1 MCWCWMQLIDPGHEA
16 DREAM
21 KTLIIEDSTSLCAIY
36 RGYLEGTGLEIHTAH
51 DMASGKE
58 LLLALAPSLVLL
70 DIELPDGNGL
80 DLLEVASTLPQTPAV
95 VVMTGHGAERGEGAI
110 ERGATDFLSKPFDAA
125 RLRVTL
131 KNAAKQ
137 QALAERAENSRSVRT
152 KLGALHGESTTMQAV
167 YDAIESLATSRATAF
182 ISGESGAGKELAARA
197 IHDLSARAPEAF
209 VTLHCATIANDQIE
223 AELFGEVAGA
233 RIGANA
239 RAGVL
244 QRADGG
250 TLFLDEVCDMSFD
263 MQSALLGFLQNG
275 SYKPVGGDQDCTADV
290 RVIAATNR
298 DPLFEMR
305 EGRLREDLYYR
316 LHVVPVRIPSLRE
329 RGDDIAQLAELFM
342 QRYAELEQRPPPVIT
357 PDARAALCGYAWPGN
372 VRQLENLMHRM
383 VLMNT
388 GSTLE
393 ASALHRAISESDSQI
408 DTVTLSSPEHSVLP
422 SSAED
427 IEPLWLTEK
436 KAIEHAI
443 DVCDG
448 NVNRASGLLEVA
460 PSTIYRK
467 IQSWKALSD
476 TQ

>member
-1 MCWCWMQLIDPGHEA
+1 
-16 DREAM
+16 M
-21 KTLIIEDSTSLCAIY
+21 KTLIIEDSATLCAIY
-36 RGYLEGTGLEIHTAH
+36 GGYLEGTGLEIYSAN
-51 DMASGKE
+51 DMAAGKQQ
-58 LLLALAPSLVLL
+58 LLALCPALVLL

-80 DLLEVASTLPQTPAV
+80 ELLEVAQSLPQPPAV
-95 VVMTGHGAERGEGAI
+95 VVMTGHGAEHGEGAI
-110 ERGATDFLSKPFDAA
+110 ERGASDFLTKPFDAA

-137 QALAERAENSRSVRT
+137 QALAERAGSSLSQRQ
-152 KLGALHGESTTMQAV
+152 KLGALHGESTTMQVV

-182 ISGESGAGKELAARA
+182 IIGESGSGKELAARA
-197 IHDLSARAPEAF
+197 IHDLSARAPESF
-209 VTLHCATIANDQIE
+209 VTLHCATVANDQIE

-233 RIGANA
+233 RGNA
-239 RAGVL
+239 TERAGVL
-244 QRADGG
+244 KQADGG

-263 MQSALLGFLQNG
+263 MQPALLGFLQNG
-275 SYKPVGGDQDCTADV
+275 SFKPVGSDRPYSADV

-329 RGDDIAQLAELFM
+329 RGNDVAQLAELFL
-342 QRYAELEQRPPPVIT
+342 QRYADLEQRPPPVLA
-357 PDARAALCGYAWPGN
+357 PDARTALCGYAWPGN

-388 GSTLE
+388 RSTLE
-393 ASALHRAISESDSQI
+393 ASALLEAISESDSQLDVAVI
-408 DTVTLSSPEHSVLP
+408 PSQDAAVLS

-427 IEPLWLTEK
+427 IEPLWLTER
-436 KAIEHAI
+436 KAIERAI
-443 DVCDG
+443 ALCEG

-467 IQSWKALSD
+467 IQSWKALGD
-476 TQ
+476 AQ